1 MAEHGDLFGGG
12 VIEGSTDI
20 GPTGASSTGGSLAGT
35 PFGTFAPKDDDERIG
50 RKNSWKTFLQRIS
63 TDEKLRSQFFT
74 IGTELLKPIPP
85 GGTPTGQI
93 GGALQAGEK
102 ARQGVG
108 EKARTAGLQERT
120 VATREETARA
130 ATTRAQATKTAARGG
145 GTAAKV
151 QQVNQISKALRD
163 SNPGKYPN
171 TPAGRAK
178 ATLDARKI
186 IRSKS
191 REELIIGLTG
201 KMILPGQD
209 PSEVVGKA
217 TKIVDSAL
225 GASEAPAPLPATK
238 DQMIDGKLYATSRG
252 PRRWNSTKGGFD
264 D

>member
-1 MAEHGDLFGGG
+1 MAEHGDFSSG
-12 VIEGSTDI
+12 VAEGATDI
-20 GPTGASSTGGSLAGT
+20 GPVGASSVGGSLAGS
-35 PFGTFAPKDDDERIG
+35 PFGTFAPKDDTERVG
-50 RKNSWKTFLQRIS
+50 RKNAWKTFLQRLQ
-63 TDEKLRSQFFT
+63 TDEGLRKQLFT
-74 IGTELLKPIPP
+74 VGTELLKPIPP
-85 GGTPTGQI
+85 GGTPAGQI
-93 GGALQAGEK
+93 GGALQKGEA
-102 ARQGVG
+102 ARAGVG
-108 EKARTAGLQERT
+108 EQARTAGLQERT
-120 VATREETARA
+120 VAAREETARA
-130 ATTRAQATKTAARGG
+130 STTRAEATKAASRGG

-209 PSEVVGKA
+209 PSEIVGKA

-225 GASEAPAPLPATK
+225 GANEAPAPLPASK
-238 DQMIDGKLYATSRG
+238 DQMIDGKLYNTSKG
-252 PRRWNSTKGGFD
+252 PRRWNSAKDGFD